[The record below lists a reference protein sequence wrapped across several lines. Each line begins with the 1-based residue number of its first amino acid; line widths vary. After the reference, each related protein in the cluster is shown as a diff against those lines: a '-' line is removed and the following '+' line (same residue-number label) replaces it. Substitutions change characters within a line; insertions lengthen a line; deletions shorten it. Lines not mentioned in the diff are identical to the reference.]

1 MTLVVPCLIG
11 SICHPSI
18 FISTKGHSQ
27 LLQWGGIGDI
37 KDYDKLKTIKSRFIY
52 RKRKKRKKRKEGIRK
67 KESEREKAK
76 DFEEKKVSM
85 LLDKFGAF
93 DFSKIEKTFEFHRY
107 NANQCRIFIQNYS
120 SNKIIIHITIYDLK
134 TGNVYDQYNKNLCS

>member
-1 MTLVVPCLIG
+1 MKFIALFLFSYLLISCETTSQMGKKMIYEPKGNDEVVEEKQQRP
-11 SICHPSI
+11 
-18 FISTKGHSQ
+18 
-27 LLQWGGIGDI
+27 I
-37 KDYDKLKTIKSRFIY
+37 KDFS
-52 RKRKKRKKRKEGIRK
+52 GI
-67 KESEREKAK
+67 K
-76 DFEEKKVSM
+76 DFEGKKISM
-85 LLDKFGAF
+85 LQDKFGVF

>member
-1 MTLVVPCLIG
+1 MKFIALFLFSYLLISCETTSQMGKKMIYEPKGNDEVVEEKQQRP
-11 SICHPSI
+11 
-18 FISTKGHSQ
+18 
-27 LLQWGGIGDI
+27 I
-37 KDYDKLKTIKSRFIY
+37 KDFS
-52 RKRKKRKKRKEGIRK
+52 GI
-67 KESEREKAK
+67 K
-76 DFEEKKVSM
+76 DFEGKRISM
-85 LLDKFGAF
+85 LQDKFGVF

>member
-1 MTLVVPCLIG
+1 MGKKMIYEPKGNDEVVEEKQQRP
-11 SICHPSI
+11 
-18 FISTKGHSQ
+18 
-27 LLQWGGIGDI
+27 I
-37 KDYDKLKTIKSRFIY
+37 KDFS
-52 RKRKKRKKRKEGIRK
+52 GI
-67 KESEREKAK
+67 K
-76 DFEEKKVSM
+76 DFEGKKISM
-85 LLDKFGAF
+85 LQDKFGVF

>member
-1 MTLVVPCLIG
+1 MKFIALFLFSYLLISCETTSPQMG
-11 SICHPSI
+11 KKMIYEP
-18 FISTKGHSQ
+18 KGNDEAVEEKQ
-27 LLQWGGIGDI
+27 QRPI
-37 KDYDKLKTIKSRFIY
+37 KDFS
-52 RKRKKRKKRKEGIRK
+52 GI
-67 KESEREKAK
+67 K
-76 DFEEKKVSM
+76 DFEGKKISM
-85 LLDKFGAF
+85 LQDKFGAF

>member
-1 MTLVVPCLIG
+1 MKFIALFLFSYLLISCETTSLQIGEKMIYEPKGNDELVEKNQQKL
-11 SICHPSI
+11 
-18 FISTKGHSQ
+18 
-27 LLQWGGIGDI
+27 I
-37 KDYDKLKTIKSRFIY
+37 KDFS
-52 RKRKKRKKRKEGIRK
+52 GI
-67 KESEREKAK
+67 K
-76 DFEEKKVSM
+76 DFEGKKVSM
-85 LLDKFGAF
+85 LQDKFGVF